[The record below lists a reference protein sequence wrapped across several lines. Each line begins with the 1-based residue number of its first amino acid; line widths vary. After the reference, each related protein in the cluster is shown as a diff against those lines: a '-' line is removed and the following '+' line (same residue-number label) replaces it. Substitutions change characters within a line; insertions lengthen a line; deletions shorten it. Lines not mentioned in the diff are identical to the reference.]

1 MRKKMKALMNH
12 MNVLL
17 EEIKILEK
25 RIEPHDTG
33 HIHTTISTLRSRV
46 EELQNDMLNLSDKSW
61 GNSTNDME

>member
-1 MRKKMKALMNH
+1 MNH
-12 MNVLL
+12 MNVLI

-33 HIHTTISTLRSRV
+33 HIHTTISTLRNRV

>member
-1 MRKKMKALMNH
+1 
-12 MNVLL
+12 MNVLI

>member
-1 MRKKMKALMNH
+1 MKALMNH
-12 MNVLL
+12 MNVLI

-61 GNSTNDME
+61 GNFTNEME

>member
-1 MRKKMKALMNH
+1 MKALMNH
-12 MNVLL
+12 MNVLI

-46 EELQNDMLNLSDKSW
+46 EELQDNMLNLSDKSW

>member
-1 MRKKMKALMNH
+1 MKALMNH
-12 MNVLL
+12 MNVLI

-33 HIHTTISTLRSRV
+33 HIHTTISTLRNRV
-46 EELQNDMLNLSDKSW
+46 EELQNDMLNLSVKEW

>member
-1 MRKKMKALMNH
+1 MKALMNH
-12 MNVLL
+12 MNVLI

-33 HIHTTISTLRSRV
+33 HIHTTISTLRNRV
-46 EELQNDMLNLSDKSW
+46 EELQNDMLNLSDKEW

>member
-1 MRKKMKALMNH
+1 MKALMNH
-12 MNVLL
+12 MNVLM

>member
-1 MRKKMKALMNH
+1 MKALMNH
-12 MNVLL
+12 MKVLI

-33 HIHTTISTLRSRV
+33 HIHTTISTLRNRV
-46 EELQNDMLNLSDKSW
+46 EELQNDMLNLSDKEW

>member
-1 MRKKMKALMNH
+1 MKALMNH
-12 MNVLL
+12 MNVLI

-46 EELQNDMLNLSDKSW
+46 EELQNDMLNLSDKEW

>member
-1 MRKKMKALMNH
+1 MKALMNH
-12 MNVLL
+12 MNVLM

-46 EELQNDMLNLSDKSW
+46 EELQNDMLNLSDKEW

>member
-1 MRKKMKALMNH
+1 MKALMNH
-12 MNVLL
+12 MNVLI

-25 RIEPHDTG
+25 RIEPHNTG

-46 EELQNDMLNLSDKSW
+46 EELQNDMLNLSNKSW

>member
-1 MRKKMKALMNH
+1 MKALMNH
-12 MNVLL
+12 MNVLI

-33 HIHTTISTLRSRV
+33 HFLTTISTLRNRV

>member
-1 MRKKMKALMNH
+1 MKALMNH
-12 MNVLL
+12 MNVLI

-33 HIHTTISTLRSRV
+33 HIHTTISTLRNRV

>member
-1 MRKKMKALMNH
+1 

>member
-1 MRKKMKALMNH
+1 MKALMNH
-12 MNVLL
+12 MNVLI

-61 GNSTNDME
+61 GSSTNDME